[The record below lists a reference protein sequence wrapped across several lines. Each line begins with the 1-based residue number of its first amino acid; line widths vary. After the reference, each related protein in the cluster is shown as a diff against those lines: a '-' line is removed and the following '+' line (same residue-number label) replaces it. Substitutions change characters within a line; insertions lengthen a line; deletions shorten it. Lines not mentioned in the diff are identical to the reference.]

1 MEPACRSHRGL
12 LFFFSREPGPRRETR
27 TGPGAYHPRMPEAR
41 EHGPARSLGPRS
53 LSLRDSDAALEPPD
67 GSRRP
72 ALTRALLIG
81 SGWVAIGLAILGVAL
96 PLVPTTPFVLLAAAC
111 FARSSPRLHRRLLE
125 SRLGPLLIQW
135 RERRSVPRS
144 AKRRAYALVVVSFTA
159 SILLV
164 DRLALRLVLACLGC
178 ALLVVLWRL
187 PGETE
192 GDVPRDARRGER
204 P

>member
-1 MEPACRSHRGL
+1 V
-12 LFFFSREPGPRRETR
+12 
-27 TGPGAYHPRMPEAR
+27 
-41 EHGPARSLGPRS
+41 
-53 LSLRDSDAALEPPD
+53 
-67 GSRRP
+67 
-72 ALTRALLIG
+72 LLIAA
-81 SGWVAIGLAILGVAL
+81 GWVAIGLAILGVAL

-144 AKRRAYALVVVSFTA
+144 AKRKGYALVVVSFTA

-164 DRLALRLVLACLGC
+164 DRIAPRLLLGVLGC

-187 PGETE
+187 PSETAE
-192 GDVPRDARRGER
+192 GDVPHGTGER